1 MKYIFLV
8 VVVGF
13 EEVKEPPP
21 GIDER
26 LVQSVGA
33 VCSVL
38 CGLRLAWLKWPQ
50 WANKK
55 LRRRFGAARRQ
66 RLIFGEKKRPA
77 WRRSSALSP
86 GVVLRE
92 FLRRVGLDS
101 CDAVARRI
109 FYLPFVS
116 RARWRRYTIRGWP
129 PPTLFVKEEEEEE
142 EPPLSHS
149 VFSLKTTVSA
159 VFVLYLVTEIIYN
172 IIRQLRRKHLT
183 AALVYRHFIT
193 QRDSLTM
200 QNLKRFVLLLSL
212 SLSDGMYNIKADG
225 QRVSGRLSYSGA
237 GKKEYAPSVACLTLL
252 YSSVWRWCR

>member
-109 FYLPFVS
+109 FYFPVCFP
-116 RARWRRYTIRGWP
+116 RALAPLHHPGMATSHPVCQGRRRRRRTSS
-129 PPTLFVKEEEEEE
+129 
-142 EPPLSHS
+142 LS
-149 VFSLKTTVSA
+149 FSLLFEDDGVCCL
-159 VFVLYLVTEIIYN
+159 VLYLVTEIIYN

-225 QRVSGRLSYSGA
+225 QRVSGRLSYSGV
-237 GKKEYAPSVACLTLL
+237 GKKGICTERGMSHTTLF
-252 YSSVWRWCR
+252 